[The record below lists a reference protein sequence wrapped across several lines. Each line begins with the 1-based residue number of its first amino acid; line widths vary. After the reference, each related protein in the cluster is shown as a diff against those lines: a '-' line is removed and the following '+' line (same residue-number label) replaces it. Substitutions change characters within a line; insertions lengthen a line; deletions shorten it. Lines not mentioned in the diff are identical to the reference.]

1 MTMSN
6 NPANGNAAVISQVKT
21 SHTNAEG
28 YAGAVTTYPDGTTDS
43 RQLVRAALQAGTI
56 TAAAAAYRLY
66 KLASTEQTSVDVVR
80 DANVAGTYLQN
91 S

>member
-1 MTMSN
+1 
-6 NPANGNAAVISQVKT
+6 
-21 SHTNAEG
+21 
-28 YAGAVTTYPDGTTDS
+28 
-43 RQLVRAALQAGTI
+43 LVRAALQAGTI
-56 TAAAAAYRLY
+56 TAAAAYRLY